1 MLGEEKFNIIYNLI
15 KSARMSDMEDE
26 ELMRQLKARLNKK
39 EMTTTLTIDE
49 ILFLELSWNIL
60 KLEF

>member
-1 MLGEEKFNIIYNLI
+1 MGEEKFNIIYNLI

-49 ILFLELSWNIL
+49 ILFLELS
-60 KLEF
+60 

>member
-60 KLEF
+60 